1 MSNKKIIQ
9 WHNQSLESL
18 KNILTIPMKKQGKYI
33 WSKLTK
39 ANGEFICFATSDDEA
54 EYPNGGVHTDGFFY
68 IRISSTGQPIMFSYT
83 GTYNFKTEID
93 KKTGGMAWEL
103 KLLTS
108 GVLIIDEVVTPYND
122 VFVVGG
128 GGGGA
133 GGSKGGAVGGGGG
146 GYTLA
151 KLNVKLQIKT
161 ACEVIVGAGGRAGRA
176 NTSMGY
182 GKEGGD
188 GGRSSIM
195 GFSANGGKGS
205 RGLDGGNGGSG
216 GGAAGRSDYGG
227 TELQYSGA
235 PGTGQKTTTRA
246 FGEPSGTLYAGGGGG
261 GGDADEGADDHYNNL
276 ARGGDG
282 GTDGSSGSSAYI
294 VAHGSTSIYGAGG
307 GGGGGIGGQDQSK
320 DGQPGTANTGGGGG
334 GGGGYAYIGSSSN
347 GGSGSNGGAGGSG
360 IIILRGRYS

>member
-9 WHNQSLESL
+9 RHNQSLESL

-83 GTYNFKTEID
+83 GTYKFNTEID
-93 KKTGGMAWEL
+93 EKTGGMIWEL

-128 GGGGA
+128 GGGGG
-133 GGSKGGAVGGGGG
+133 GGSNRGGAVGGGGG

-151 KLNVKLQIKT
+151 KLNVKLQTKT
-161 ACEVIVGAGGRAGRA
+161 ACEVIIGAGGRAGRA
-176 NTSMGY
+176 SSAGTGT
-182 GKEGGD
+182 GGGD

-195 GFSANGGKGS
+195 GFSAEGGKGS
-205 RGLDGGNGGSG
+205 AGFHGGNGGSG
-216 GGAAGRSDYGG
+216 GGAAGKSNWGG
-227 TELQYSGA
+227 TELQYSGT

-246 FGEPSGTLYAGGGGG
+246 FGEPSGTLYAGAGGAGG
-261 GGDADEGADDHYNNL
+261 YATEGADDHYNNL

-282 GTDGSSGSSAYI
+282 GADGSSGSSAYI

-334 GGGGYAYIGSSSN
+334 GGGGYTYGE
-347 GGSGSNGGAGGSG
+347 GYGSGSNGGAGGSG